1 LEKGNISLKD
11 FIALAG
17 APARIRIYQGEGDQP
32 EMIYS
37 GCRAN
42 LIHEKELMEVG
53 HIVKHF
59 TYKPEYS
66 KRSDPY
72 YDIKETIPVTEENAG
87 QYNYAD
93 LREKIFCDIYIF

>member
-1 LEKGNISLKD
+1 MEKGNVSLRD

-17 APARIRIYQGEGDQP
+17 SPARMRIFKEKGDQP

-37 GCRAN
+37 GYRAN
-42 LIHEKELMEVG
+42 LIHVKEIMEAG
-53 HIVKHF
+53 HVVKHF

-66 KRSDPY
+66 RRSDP
-72 YDIKETIPVTEENAG
+72 DNAETEILPVTEENAG

-93 LREKIFCDIYIF
+93 LREKIFCDVYIF